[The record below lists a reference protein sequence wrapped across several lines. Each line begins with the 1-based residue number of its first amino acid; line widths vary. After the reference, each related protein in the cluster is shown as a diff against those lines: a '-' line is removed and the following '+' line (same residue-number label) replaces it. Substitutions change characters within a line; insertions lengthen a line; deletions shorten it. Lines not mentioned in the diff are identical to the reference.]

1 MHQGVLKWMRR
12 VGAMEPSKLYICCDA
27 QHKIVYGANVIG
39 ATACIYVAISSLCGL
54 LLESFLNTRGYEDSS
69 IAKPR
74 LWTLQFEFIPDELYE
89 ISLLPALV

>member
-1 MHQGVLKWMRR
+1 MDAKGRR
-12 VGAMEPSKLYICCDA
+12 DTPVKLYICCDA

-39 ATACIYVAISSLCGL
+39 ATACIYVAVSSVCAL

-74 LWTLQFEFIPDELYE
+74 LRTLQFEFIPGELY
-89 ISLLPALV
+89 